1 MFEIAEVG
9 RTVSKKEFKK
19 TAPLVRQELL
29 ELQQRLLSQKDFRTI
44 LVFAGV
50 DGAGKSDSAALL
62 NQWMDARWLST
73 CAYDE
78 PTDSEKER
86 PEFWRYWRDLPPR
99 GRIGMFLSAW
109 YSQPV
114 LDRVYGNID
123 DTTFIKHLERIA
135 AFETALAEEGALI
148 VKFWMHLSREAQEQR
163 LKSLEKDPLAAARV
177 SERDWANWRMYDRF
191 IETAEQVVARTNTG
205 KSSWIIVEGA
215 DANYRSLKVTT
226 TLRDTLHRNL
236 DAQALSAAAPEKPN
250 VKKPEKTTKANG
262 KANGKSKGKAKEK
275 SAGKAGAEKAG
286 GLPGADV
293 TILNRLNNNRTVG
306 RAAYETELKELQG
319 RLHHLHL
326 RAKEKGVSSILL
338 FEGPDAAGK
347 GGAIRYI
354 TAALQPRNY
363 QVHGIAAPTE
373 EELAQHYLWRFWRH
387 LSRAGRITIF
397 DRSWYGRVLVERV
410 EGFASEAEWRRAYAE
425 INDFESQLCEH
436 GIVLLKYWIHIT
448 QDEQLARF
456 KAREKT
462 AYKNWKL
469 TDEDWRNRKKWGAYE
484 EAVQDM
490 VQYTSTGQ
498 APWILVEGNDKRY
511 ARLKVLKTFCDRLAE
526 RIGEPMQDHL
536 TQDHLQQDHLKNTV
550 P

>member
-19 TAPLVRQELL
+19 TAPAVRQDLL
-29 ELQQRLLSQKDFRTI
+29 DLQRRLLKRKGFRTI

-123 DTTFIKHLERIA
+123 DTAFIKHLERIV

-148 VKFWMHLSREAQEQR
+148 LKFWMHLSQEAQERR

-177 SERDWANWRMYDRF
+177 SERDWKHWRMYDRF
-191 IETAEQVVARTNTG
+191 IATAEQVVARTNTG
-205 KSSWIIVEGA
+205 KSSWAIVEGE
-215 DANYRSLKVTT
+215 DPHYRGLKVTT
-226 TLRDTLHRNL
+226 MLRDALRRTL
-236 DAQALSAAAPEKPN
+236 DASNADQTNGNKS
-250 VKKPEKTTKANG
+250 KKGNG
-262 KANGKSKGKAKEK
+262 KNDAKK
-275 SAGKAGAEKAG
+275 NDKNGAEKTGSLAS
-286 GLPGADV
+286 ADV
-293 TILNRLNNNRTVG
+293 TILDRLDMTRTI
-306 RAAYETELKELQG
+306 AKADYETELKALQG

-326 RAKEKGVSSILL
+326 HAKEKGVSSILL

-347 GGAIRYI
+347 GGAIRRV

-373 EELAQHYLWRFWRH
+373 DERAQHYLWRFWRH

-410 EGFASEAEWRRAYAE
+410 EGFAAEAEWRRAYAE

-436 GIVLLKYWIHIT
+436 GIVLLKYWIHLT

-456 KAREKT
+456 KEREKT

-469 TDEDWRNRKKWGAYE
+469 TDEDWRNREKWYDYE

-490 VQYTSTGQ
+490 VQYTSTGR
-498 APWILVEGNDKRY
+498 APWVLVEGNDKRY
-511 ARLKVLKTFCDRLAE
+511 ARLKVVRSFCDRLADAV
-526 RIGEPMQDHL
+526 GEP
-536 TQDHLQQDHLKNTV
+536 LQAPLSQASPAQASAAQASSARAPVKNAAE
-550 P
+550 